1 MYCKF
6 FGFIRRPFSLVPD
19 PDIFFQSSIHNTAL
33 SYLIYGLKQHEGI
46 VALTGEI
53 GSGKTMLVKKLLKT
67 LDKNVVTAEI
77 MNTNVNSVQLLEMI
91 LQDYGINGEG
101 KNKAQ
106 LLSKLHDFL
115 IEQFINKKQVVL
127 IIDEAQNLDFEQ
139 LEEVRLLS
147 NFETHTSKLI
157 QIVLVGQPQLAIKL
171 NHPRYEQF
179 RQRITV
185 RYHLSPLGK
194 DETYAYIQR
203 RLELAGSNNNKIFDD
218 ASMERIFE
226 KSGGIPRMINIL
238 CDASLLYGFVEEKKS
253 ISADIVNEVIQDL
266 IESTNNLKQEQ
277 LNTVIDKENIRSTS
291 DDFTTAIRNLSDR
304 MLLLEERYKMREQDL
319 DAKREEIFD
328 LMKKLHEKEKELLVW
343 ETQLR
348 SLHNS

>member
-6 FGFIRRPFSLVPD
+6 FKFIRRPFSLVPD
-19 PDIFFQSSIHNTAL
+19 PDVFFQSRFHNTAL
-33 SYLIYGLKQHEGI
+33 SYLIYGLKQREGI

-53 GSGKTMLVKKLLKT
+53 GSGKTLLVKKLLKT

-77 MNTNVNSVQLLEMI
+77 VNTNVNSVQLLEMI

-157 QIVLVGQPQLAIKL
+157 QIVLVGQPQLATKL
-171 NHPRYEQF
+171 NHPKYEQF
-179 RQRITV
+179 QQRITV
-185 RYHLSPLGK
+185 RYHLAPLNK
-194 DETYAYIQR
+194 DETSAYIQQ
-203 RLELAGSNNNKIFDD
+203 RLELGGSNDSKIFDD
-218 ASMERIFE
+218 AALEKIFE

-238 CDASLLYGFVEEKKS
+238 CDAALLYGFVEEKKT
-253 ISADIVNEVIQDL
+253 ISADIIDEVIQDL
-266 IESTNNLKQEQ
+266 IEPGDNLRQVQ
-277 LNTVIDKENIRSTS
+277 SVTFCDKENEHSTS
-291 DDFTTAIRNLSDR
+291 DDLMTAMRNLSDR
-304 MLLLEERYKMREQDL
+304 MLLLEERYKIREQEL

-328 LMKKLHEKEKELLVW
+328 LMEKLHEKEKELLVW
-343 ETQLR
+343 ETQLK

>member
-6 FGFIRRPFSLVPD
+6 FGFNRRPFSLVPD
-19 PDIFFQSSIHNTAL
+19 PDTFFQSKIHNTAL
-33 SYLIYGLKQHEGI
+33 SYLIYGLKQREGI

-77 MNTNVNSVQLLEMI
+77 VNTNVNSVQLLEMI

-115 IEQFINKKQVVL
+115 IEQFVKKKQVVL

-157 QIVLVGQPQLAIKL
+157 QIVFVGQPQLATKL
-171 NHPRYEQF
+171 NHPQSEQL
-179 RQRITV
+179 RQRITI
-185 RYHLSPLGK
+185 RYHLSPLDK
-194 DETYAYIQR
+194 DETYAYIQQ

-218 ASMERIFE
+218 TSLERIFE
-226 KSGGIPRMINIL
+226 KSDGIPRMINIL

-253 ISADIVNEVIQDL
+253 ISADIVNEVIKDL
-266 IESTNNLKQEQ
+266 VEPYS
-277 LNTVIDKENIRSTS
+277 IDQRRLQS
-291 DDFTTAIRNLSDR
+291 DAGVETTYKHDDLTTLTRNLSDR
-304 MLLLEERYKMREQDL
+304 MLLLEERYKMREQEL

-328 LMKKLHEKEKELLVW
+328 LMKKLHEKEKELLIR
-343 ETQLR
+343 EARLR
-348 SLHNS
+348 SLHIK

>member
-6 FGFIRRPFSLVPD
+6 FGFNRRPFSLVPD
-19 PDIFFQSSIHNTAL
+19 PDTFFQSRIHNTAL
-33 SYLIYGLKQHEGI
+33 SYLIYGLKQREGI

-77 MNTNVNSVQLLEMI
+77 VNTNVNSVQLLEMI

-101 KNKAQ
+101 KNKAH

-115 IEQFINKKQVVL
+115 IEQFVKKKQVVL

-157 QIVLVGQPQLAIKL
+157 QIVLVGQPQLATKL
-171 NHPRYEQF
+171 NHPQSEQL
-179 RQRITV
+179 RQRITI
-185 RYHLSPLGK
+185 RYHLSPLDK
-194 DETYAYIQR
+194 DETYAYIQQ

-218 ASMERIFE
+218 TSLERIFE
-226 KSGGIPRMINIL
+226 KSDGIPRMINIL

-253 ISADIVNEVIQDL
+253 ISADIVNEVIKDL
-266 IESTNNLKQEQ
+266 VEPYS
-277 LNTVIDKENIRSTS
+277 IDQRRLQS
-291 DDFTTAIRNLSDR
+291 DAGVETTYKHDDLTTAIRNLSDR
-304 MLLLEERYKMREQDL
+304 MLLLEERYKMREEEL

-328 LMKKLHEKEKELLVW
+328 LIKKLHEKEKELLIR
-343 ETQLR
+343 EARLR
-348 SLHNS
+348 FLQIK